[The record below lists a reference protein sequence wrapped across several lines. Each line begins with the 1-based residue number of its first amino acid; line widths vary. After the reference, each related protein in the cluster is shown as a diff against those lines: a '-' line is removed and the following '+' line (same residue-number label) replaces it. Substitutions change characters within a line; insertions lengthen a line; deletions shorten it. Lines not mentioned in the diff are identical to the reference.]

1 MWGDSRVDVWF
12 TAMCLSCLAS
22 LPLFFSTRP
31 SMRWLYLSFPITLLF
46 WLAYETA
53 IGAYLSTSVPIRI
66 DVVIV
71 VPMAFFP
78 LVPIAVNF
86 ARMKLRRKKEMA
98 SNKGVQAIGDKSP
111 QPDP

>member
-1 MWGDSRVDVWF
+1 
-12 TAMCLSCLAS
+12 
-22 LPLFFSTRP
+22 
-31 SMRWLYLSFPITLLF
+31 MRWLYLSFPITLLF